1 MNRQISDRR
10 CGRVYSALLPV
21 FRLVAFF
28 AFGIK
33 ARPKRYGEPV
43 LVLSN
48 HTTDLDF
55 TAVSAYISD
64 HLYFVASKHI
74 LGMGLLGK
82 LFKELLDPITVNKGA
97 LKPSEVMDMIRR
109 VRGGSSILLF
119 CEGRIS
125 HNGKT
130 MPIAPATAK
139 LAKKLG
145 CRLVTFRTSGG
156 FFKQP
161 RWQNYLNGGKLFS
174 SGIVNEYDPETVR
187 QLSADELLEHIRE
200 DLYVD
205 AYEDQRRLMQ
215 PFRLRHGI
223 RDITRYYDT
232 CPRCRGVDT
241 LRAKGSRVICSCGYS
256 MLYDKYGYLHG
267 QPQLVSTVQDWEKL
281 QLEVYRELFE
291 QGRFFSDE
299 DVQLFETGED
309 FRKTPLLTGRLYSS
323 ADALSIGEYRF
334 DFSGIAKMEILR
346 GGSALVF
353 TVGGVHYMLQ
363 KEGACLNKYLS
374 LRLWSL
380 GRLGE
385 DL

>member
-10 CGRVYSALLPV
+10 CGRAYSALLPV

-74 LGMGLLGK
+74 LGMGLLGR

-161 RWQNYLNGGKLFS
+161 RWQ
-174 SGIVNEYDPETVR
+174 D
-187 QLSADELLEHIRE
+187 
-200 DLYVD
+200 
-205 AYEDQRRLMQ
+205 
-215 PFRLRHGI
+215 
-223 RDITRYYDT
+223 
-232 CPRCRGVDT
+232 
-241 LRAKGSRVICSCGYS
+241 
-256 MLYDKYGYLHG
+256 
-267 QPQLVSTVQDWEKL
+267 
-281 QLEVYRELFE
+281 
-291 QGRFFSDE
+291 
-299 DVQLFETGED
+299 
-309 FRKTPLLTGRLYSS
+309 
-323 ADALSIGEYRF
+323 
-334 DFSGIAKMEILR
+334 
-346 GGSALVF
+346 
-353 TVGGVHYMLQ
+353 YMNL
-363 KEGACLNKYLS
+363 
-374 LRLWSL
+374 
-380 GRLGE
+380 
-385 DL
+385 